1 MMKSMTGYGRGK
13 WEEGSKR
20 IEVEMKSFNH
30 RYLDVFPHLPRR
42 LNPLEGQVRNFI
54 KQRLSRGR
62 IDVYVQINES
72 SEAQQRLELDWPF
85 VQEVHLAMKAL
96 QERFNLPGEIRLETL
111 AGFKEI
117 FTKKEVEPDLEKEW
131 IEVRAALEE
140 ALAALEAMRFTEG
153 NVLTED
159 LTRRLDLIAK
169 TAEVIRER
177 SPAVLTAVRDR
188 LGQRVKELVGGMELD
203 EGRLAQEVAYL
214 AERSD
219 ITEELVRIHSHLTQF
234 RDLLKSEEP
243 VGRKMEFLLQEVN
256 REVNTIASKAN
267 DAQISQM
274 ATGMKSEVEKIREQI
289 QNVE

>member
-1 MMKSMTGYGRGK
+1 MKSMTGYGRGK

-42 LNPLEGQVRNFI
+42 LNPLEGQVRSFI

-85 VQEVHLAMKAL
+85 VQEVHLALKAL

-131 IEVRAALEE
+131 IEVQAALEE
-140 ALAALEAMRFTEG
+140 ALAALEAMRSTEG

-169 TAEVIRER
+169 TAEAVRER
-177 SPAVLTAVRDR
+177 APAVLAAVHDR

-256 REVNTIASKAN
+256 REVNTIAAKAN

>member
-1 MMKSMTGYGRGK
+1 MIKSMTGYGRGK

-20 IEVEMKSFNH
+20 IEVEMKSINH

-42 LNPLEGQVRNFI
+42 LNPLEGQVRSFI

-72 SEAQQRLELDWPF
+72 SEAQQRLELDWAL
-85 VQEVHLAMKAL
+85 VQEVHLALKAL
-96 QERFNLPGEIRLETL
+96 QERFHLPGEIRIETL

-117 FTKKEVEPDLEKEW
+117 FTRKEVEPDLEKEW
-131 IEVRAALEE
+131 IEVQAALEE
-140 ALAALEAMRFTEG
+140 ALAALEAMRSTEG
-153 NVLTED
+153 KVLTED
-159 LTRRLDLIAK
+159 LTRRLDLIAE
-169 TAEVIRER
+169 TAGAIRER
-177 SPAVLTAVRDR
+177 SPAVLAAVRDR

-203 EGRLAQEVAYL
+203 EGRLAQEVAFL

-234 RDLLKSEEP
+234 RELLQAEEP
-243 VGRKMEFLLQEVN
+243 VGRKMEFLLQEIN

-274 ATGMKSEVEKIREQI
+274 ATAMKSELEKIREQI

>member
-1 MMKSMTGYGRGK
+1 MKSMTGYGRGK

-42 LNPLEGQVRNFI
+42 LNPLEGQVRSFI

-85 VQEVHLAMKAL
+85 VQEVHLALKAL

-131 IEVRAALEE
+131 IEVQAALEE
-140 ALAALEAMRFTEG
+140 ALAALEAMRSTEG

-169 TAEVIRER
+169 TAEAVRER
-177 SPAVLTAVRDR
+177 APAVLAAVHDR

>member
-1 MMKSMTGYGRGK
+1 MTKSMTGYGRGK
-13 WEEGSKR
+13 WEEGGKR
-20 IEVEMKSFNH
+20 IEVEMKSINH
-30 RYLDVFPHLPRR
+30 RYLEVFPHLPRR
-42 LNPLEGQVRNFI
+42 LNPLEGQVRSFI

-85 VQEVHLAMKAL
+85 VQEVHLALKAL

-117 FTKKEVEPDLEKEW
+117 FARKEVEPDLEKEW
-131 IEVRAALEE
+131 MEVQAALEE
-140 ALAALEAMRFTEG
+140 ALAALEAMRSTEG
-153 NVLTED
+153 NILTED
-159 LTRRLDLIAK
+159 LTRRLDLLAK
-169 TAEVIRER
+169 TAGTIQER
-177 SPAVLTAVRDR
+177 SPAVLVAVRDR
-188 LGQRVKELVGGMELD
+188 LGQRVKDLVGGMELD

-219 ITEELVRIHSHLTQF
+219 ITEELVRIHSHLSQF
-234 RDLLKSEEP
+234 RDLLKAEEP
-243 VGRKMEFLLQEVN
+243 VGRKMEFLLQEIN

-267 DAQISQM
+267 DAKISQM
-274 ATGMKSEVEKIREQI
+274 ATGMKSELEKIREQI

>member
-85 VQEVHLAMKAL
+85 VQEVHLALKAL

-169 TAEVIRER
+169 TAEAIQER
-177 SPAVLTAVRDR
+177 SPAVLAAVRDR

-243 VGRKMEFLLQEVN
+243 VGRRMEFLLQEVN

>member
-20 IEVEMKSFNH
+20 IEAEMKSFNH

-62 IDVYVQINES
+62 IDVYVKINES

-85 VQEVHLAMKAL
+85 VQEVHLALKAL

-140 ALAALEAMRFTEG
+140 ALAALEAMRSTEG

-169 TAEVIRER
+169 TAEAVRER
-177 SPAVLTAVRDR
+177 APAVLAAVRDR

>member
-1 MMKSMTGYGRGK
+1 MKSMTGYGRGK

-85 VQEVHLAMKAL
+85 VQEVHLALKAL

-131 IEVRAALEE
+131 IEVQAALEE
-140 ALAALEAMRFTEG
+140 ALASLEAMRSTEG

-169 TAEVIRER
+169 TAEAIQER
-177 SPAVLTAVRDR
+177 SPAVLAAVRDR

-243 VGRKMEFLLQEVN
+243 VGRKMDFLLQEVN
-256 REVNTIASKAN
+256 REVNTIAAKAN

>member
-20 IEVEMKSFNH
+20 VEVEMKSFNH

-85 VQEVHLAMKAL
+85 VQEVHLALKAL
-96 QERFNLPGEIRLETL
+96 QERFDLPGEIRLETL

-169 TAEVIRER
+169 TAEAIQER
-177 SPAVLTAVRDR
+177 SPAVLAAVRDR

-243 VGRKMEFLLQEVN
+243 VGRRMEFLLQEVN

>member
-1 MMKSMTGYGRGK
+1 MTGYGRGK

-42 LNPLEGQVRNFI
+42 LNPLEGQVRSFI

-85 VQEVHLAMKAL
+85 VQEVHLALKAL

-131 IEVRAALEE
+131 IEVQAALEE
-140 ALAALEAMRFTEG
+140 ALAALEAMRSTEG

-169 TAEVIRER
+169 TAEAVRER
-177 SPAVLTAVRDR
+177 APAVLAAVRDR

-256 REVNTIASKAN
+256 REVNTIAAKAN